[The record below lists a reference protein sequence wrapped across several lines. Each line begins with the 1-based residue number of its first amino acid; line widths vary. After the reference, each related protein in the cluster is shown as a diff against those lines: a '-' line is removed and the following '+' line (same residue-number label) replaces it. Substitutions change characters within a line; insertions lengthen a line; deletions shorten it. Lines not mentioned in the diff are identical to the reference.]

1 MRLDDRDLGRGDLA
15 AWRGV
20 HLFHFSMSSCSQKIR
35 LYLRLKGIEWTG
47 HPVNLSTHENYGP
60 EFLAINPRG
69 MVPVLVLDGAV
80 HIDSNDIIALLE
92 ERFPEPCLIP
102 ASSREEVRRLMAEE
116 DALHHDLRHLSFRFV
131 HGRTGTTKTPEMLQ
145 AYRDGSRGD
154 AKKEAEL
161 AFYER
166 LARTGLDDDTC
177 RASAQ
182 KFRAAFDGFEARLAE
197 HPFLTGSAPT
207 VVDIAWFVYAYR
219 LVLGGYP
226 LSSLHPR
233 VHGWFE
239 GRRATPGW
247 EDEVAPPPALAEKIA
262 ANRARQEREGTT
274 MAQVMLL
281 DPKI

>member
-1 MRLDDRDLGRGDLA
+1 MRLDDRDLGRGDIL

-20 HLFHFSMSSCSQKIR
+20 HLFHFSMSSCSQKVR
-35 LYLRLKGIEWTG
+35 LYLRLKGIDWTG
-47 HPVNLSTHENYGP
+47 HLVDLSRHENYEP
-60 EFLAINPRG
+60 DFLAINPRG

-80 HIDSNDIIALLE
+80 HIDSNAIITLLE
-92 ERFPEPCLIP
+92 TRFPEPCLIP
-102 ASSREEVRRLMAEE
+102 ASMRDEIGRLMAEE

-145 AYRDGSRGD
+145 AYRDGSRD
-154 AKKEAEL
+154 DEAKQAEL

-166 LARTGLDDDTC
+166 LGRIGLDDDTC
-177 RASAQ
+177 RVSAE
-182 KFRAAFDGFEARLAE
+182 KFRAAFDRFEARLAE
-197 HPFLTGSAPT
+197 HRFLTGSTPS

-226 LSSLHPR
+226 LATLHPR

-239 GRRATPGW
+239 GRLAAPGW

-262 ANRARQEREGTT
+262 ANRARQNREGTT
-274 MAQVMLL
+274 MAHVMGLAL
-281 DPKI
+281 HG